1 MEGPPIRKGSL
12 DGRIPFGLSA
22 TVVSMILVS
31 IMRFP
36 WYTTDRV
43 WVPENG
49 TPQLLQYVLYIVLAW
64 NSYSTW
70 WEPLSMLRKAVAYI
84 RASTLLGLIELGS
97 HQLCLLAMVI
107 LVSILVLNQLP
118 PIGGELG
125 VQILKLIGFP
135 NDMNHKYHL
144 TFHHIRSV
152 QSDRQ
157 LSKPPYSQCLS
168 PGVIA

>member
-1 MEGPPIRKGSL
+1 MEGPPIRRGSL

-70 WEPLSMLRKAVAYI
+70 WEPLCMARKSVVPNCAI
-84 RASTLLGLIELGS
+84 TFWGLIKLGVY
-97 HQLCLLAMVI
+97 QLCLLAMVFLVDI
-107 LVSILVLNQLP
+107 LMFPQP
-118 PIGGELG
+118 PLIGGEMN
-125 VQILKLIGFP
+125 VQIAIVIGNLHVNP
-135 NDMNHKYHL
+135 IKIPL
-144 TFHHIRSV
+144 
-152 QSDRQ
+152 
-157 LSKPPYSQCLS
+157 
-168 PGVIA
+168 

>member
-1 MEGPPIRKGSL
+1 MESPHIRRGSL

-64 NSYSTW
+64 SSYSTC

-84 RASTLLGLIELGS
+84 RASTLLGLIQLGS

-107 LVSILVLNQLP
+107 LVGILVLNQLP

-125 VQILKLIGFP
+125 VQILKLIKEKLA
-135 NDMNHKYHL
+135 MNWEKV
-144 TFHHIRSV
+144 FHDLKV
-152 QSDRQ
+152 VCD
-157 LSKPPYSQCLS
+157 LYE
-168 PGVIA
+168 IAVSRKE

>member
-1 MEGPPIRKGSL
+1 MESPHIRRGSL

-84 RASTLLGLIELGS
+84 RASTLLGLIQLGS
-97 HQLCLLAMVI
+97 HQLCLLAMVFLVDI
-107 LVSILVLNQLP
+107 LMFPQP
-118 PIGGELG
+118 PLIGGEVN
-125 VQILKLIGFP
+125 VQIANAIWTRLIE
-135 NDMNHKYHL
+135 
-144 TFHHIRSV
+144 RSV
-152 QSDRQ
+152 MGPVYYQVSVENLTSTNQ
-157 LSKPPYSQCLS
+157 
-168 PGVIA
+168 